1 MKSSTKEFI
10 KTHGR
15 VVIMVIIGSLIYSLG
30 MNLFYIN
37 AKLLSGGVTGFAQL
51 INYQFGL
58 PISVMVIA
66 LNIPLFLIGWKFV
79 SKKFFLYR
87 QSAAIL

>member
-58 PISVMVIA
+58 PISGMGIA
-66 LNIPLFLIGWKFV
+66 FDRLEI
-79 SKKFFLYR
+79 R
-87 QSAAIL
+87 